1 MSDETKAAEAW
12 SSGTEQE
19 ALMLQPTPTAVVQR
33 SYVESMRPNGVLE
46 AMTLAERLAKS
57 SFVPP
62 SLKNKPGDILA
73 TIMYGAE
80 LGLAPLTAI
89 HNVAIING
97 KPAVYGDG
105 LVAVCQSSPAYEWHK
120 EGVEGEGDKRQGF
133 CIVKRRGNPEATKT
147 VFTVTDAKRAGLWG
161 KSGPWA
167 LYPDRMLTMRA
178 RGFAL
183 RDAFADALKGVIT
196 REEAEDF
203 PGGDYPGPVVAT
215 VIPQAEV
222 LQSYV
227 TKAAE

>member
-1 MSDETKAAEAW
+1 
-12 SSGTEQE
+12 
-19 ALMLQPTPTAVVQR
+19 MLQPTPAAVVQR
-33 SYVESMRPNGVLE
+33 SYMESMRPNGVLE
-46 AMTLAERLAKS
+46 AMALAEKLAKS
-57 SFVPP
+57 GFVPP

-73 TIMYGAE
+73 TIIYGAE
-80 LGLAPLTAI
+80 LGLAPLTAV

-97 KPAVYGDG
+97 KPCVYGDG

-133 CIVKRRGNPEATKT
+133 CIVKRRGNPEPVRT
-147 VFTVTDAKRAGLWG
+147 VFSITDAKRAGLWG

-167 LYPDRMLTMRA
+167 QYPDRMLTMRA

-203 PGGDYPGPVVAT
+203 PGGYDTAVAT

-222 LQSYV
+222 LQQYKDKSQ
-227 TKAAE
+227 EI